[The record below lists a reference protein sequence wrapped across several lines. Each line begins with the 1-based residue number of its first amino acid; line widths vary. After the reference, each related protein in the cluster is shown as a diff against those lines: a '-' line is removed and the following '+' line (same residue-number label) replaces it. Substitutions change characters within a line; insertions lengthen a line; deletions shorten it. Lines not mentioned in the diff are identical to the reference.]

1 MGGGEPRYPFAIAHS
16 LNSGF
21 SHGGALTLLSLFTT
35 CLESKKVNPLPG
47 GQVLIRSLWLGLQP
61 RQSIHLSQPQCAPFG
76 SGDSGLVG
84 LP

>member
-1 MGGGEPRYPFAIAHS
+1 MGAGEATLPICHS
-16 LNSGF
+16 PLNSGF

-61 RQSIHLSQPQCAPFG
+61 RQSVRLSQPQCAPFG